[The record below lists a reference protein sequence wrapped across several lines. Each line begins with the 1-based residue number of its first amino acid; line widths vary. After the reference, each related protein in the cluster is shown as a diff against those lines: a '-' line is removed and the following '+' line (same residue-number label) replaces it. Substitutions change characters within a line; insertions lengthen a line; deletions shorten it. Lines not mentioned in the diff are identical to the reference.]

1 MKWIPKPDEFFVGY
15 LPQAPKQT
23 SFFLRKIVIVL
34 TVGGAILGF
43 VLAKSNQTFSSNTFE
58 YGVSST
64 FEGTLQI
71 SPVPNLRIDLGKDS
85 DNHSVYQTILLVG
98 FGKAGA
104 VETLKKI
111 ENKLHLSLHNK
122 SIKINGSLI
131 YGDCK
136 ALLQV
141 SDDTNIQ
148 LISDEEIFVA
158 GSTVHELETVT
169 IRGEIVDPKCY
180 FGVMNPGEGKVHRS
194 CAIRCISGG
203 IPPVFYSKEKSE
215 YFLLVGENF
224 EPLNQEI
231 LNIVGDQMSLTG
243 RTFQLDDWKM
253 IQIENKELNRLSKS
267 ALNNRMLT
275 AMETGVTL
283 CRMN

>member
-23 SFFLRKIVIVL
+23 SLFLRKIVIAL
-34 TVGGAILGF
+34 GVGTTILAL

-58 YGVSST
+58 YGVST
-64 FEGTLQI
+64 TLEGTLQI
-71 SPVPNLRIDLGKDS
+71 FPVPTLRIDMGKDS
-85 DNHSVYQTILLVG
+85 DNRSVYQTILLVG

-111 ENKLHLSLHNK
+111 ENDLHLSLQNK
-122 SIKINGSLI
+122 SVKISGSLI
-131 YGDCK
+131 YGDGK
-136 ALLQV
+136 ALLQIA
-141 SDDTNIQ
+141 DDTNIQ
-148 LISDEEIFVA
+148 LISEEITLE
-158 GSTVHELETVT
+158 GSTVRELEKAT
-169 IRGEIVDPKCY
+169 IQGEIVDPKCY

-203 IPPVFYSKEKSE
+203 IPPVFYAEKNSE

-224 EPLNQEI
+224 EPLNQKI
-231 LNIVGDQMSLTG
+231 LNIVGDQVSLAG
-243 RTFQLDDWKM
+243 RVFQFDDWKM

-267 ALNNRMLT
+267 ASNNRML
-275 AMETGVTL
+275 AEMESGVTL
-283 CRMN
+283 CRIN

>member
-23 SFFLRKIVIVL
+23 SLFLRKVIIALVAGAAVL
-34 TVGGAILGF
+34 AL
-43 VLAKSNQTFSSNTFE
+43 VLAKTNQTFSSNTFE

-64 FEGTLQI
+64 LEGTLQL
-71 SPVPNLRIDLGKDS
+71 SPLPNLRIDMGKDMDS
-85 DNHSVYQTILLVG
+85 HSVYQTILLVG
-98 FGKAGA
+98 FGKTGA

-111 ENKLHLSLHNK
+111 ENTLHLSLQNK
-122 SIKINGSLI
+122 SVKISGSLI
-131 YGDCK
+131 YGDGK
-136 ALLQV
+136 ALLQI
-141 SDDTNIQ
+141 SDDNNIQ
-148 LISDEEIFVA
+148 LISEQEITSEV
-158 GSTVHELETVT
+158 STVREIEKAKIH
-169 IRGEIVDPKCY
+169 GEIVDPKCY

-215 YFLLVGENF
+215 YFLLVGEDF
-224 EPLNQEI
+224 APLNQEI
-231 LNIVGDQMSLTG
+231 LNIVGDQLTLTG

-253 IQIENKELNRLSKS
+253 VQIENKELIRLSKS
-267 ALNNRMLT
+267 ALNNRML
-275 AMETGVTL
+275 AEMENGVTL